1 MVSSCCFREHPS
13 HLLRNDIAASESHSP
28 FPNPYLIGMTPS
40 EQRARAT
47 AVLGKRWGS
56 ETDAGINFD
65 HRFAMRQCPGLAPL
79 LCLCTLLTVACFG
92 VVAYADHTQGFLA
105 QLLHGREVF
114 ERNCMACHGADGKG
128 TGQLAAALPVKPA
141 DLTDCKLTDEDPVL
155 MGQGIIRHGGPHIG
169 RSLAMP
175 AFGTLLSDSDIADVA
190 RYLRSLCADPD
201 WVPRELDF
209 PHPLITGK
217 AFPEQHITLGGR
229 FGRNGTNIS
238 EYMGTLDYRVNGRT
252 SIGIMSRGLF
262 IDPNIG
268 PTESGLGDTVLSVNR
283 VLAFSTQYRTSA
295 TANLGLTLP
304 TGSDRRGLED
314 GAFVFEPGLRAG
326 ADWKQVVMQVAG
338 GCGGSCGNVEWQ
350 VPGESR
356 RGDRA
361 LFLPEPAFANHPND
375 RIQYGH
381 RDIRIVF
388 RQDEKRDSSSPSG

>member
-1 MVSSCCFREHPS
+1 
-13 HLLRNDIAASESHSP
+13 
-28 FPNPYLIGMTPS
+28 
-40 EQRARAT
+40 
-47 AVLGKRWGS
+47 
-56 ETDAGINFD
+56 
-65 HRFAMRQCPGLAPL
+65 
-79 LCLCTLLTVACFG
+79 LLTVACFG

-338 GCGGSCGNVEWQ
+338 AVAVPAGTSNSSSQANLDVAIGRYFYPNPRLQITPMIEFNTATGISGSSSGKTRSAILPLLRVKWLGWAVGIGVQ
-350 VPGESR
+350 VPITDAR
-356 RGDRA
+356 D
-361 LFLPEPAFANHPND
+361 F
-375 RIQYGH
+375 
-381 RDIRIVF
+381 DIRPLFDVIV
-388 RQDEKRDSSSPSG
+388 DY